1 MAQTV
6 RAEEKTMKAVAID
19 SFGGPEK
26 LKVKTIPV
34 PELGDDEV
42 LIQVHTAG
50 VGQWDPYERE
60 GGFTEFMESE
70 PKFPYVLGSEGSG
83 TIAAVGK
90 NVDRFAE
97 GDEVYA
103 SPFLNP
109 KGGFYSQYA
118 VVNSDLVS
126 HIPGDLSLEQAAV
139 MSGDGL
145 TALRGLDDTLKLRSG
160 ESIMIFGASGGI
172 GHLAVQLA
180 KRMGARVFAVASGED
195 GVELAKRIGA
205 DVAVNGRDEGI
216 LKAARDFAPDGI
228 DAALMTAGGEAA
240 NRALSAIR
248 VGGRVAHPNGVMPV
262 PDPPHE
268 MTVEAYDGNPD
279 REILERLNDL
289 IKAGPFDV
297 HIDKTFSLDR
307 AAEAQAALEKHH
319 LGKIALRIQ

>member
-1 MAQTV
+1 MAQTGT
-6 RAEEKTMKAVAID
+6 AEEKTMKAVAID

-26 LKVKTIPV
+26 LKVQTIPV
-34 PELGDDEV
+34 PELTDDEV
-42 LIQVHTAG
+42 LIRVHTAG
-50 VGQWDPYERE
+50 VGAWDPAERE
-60 GGFTEFMESE
+60 GVLAELMEE
-70 PKFPYVLGSEGSG
+70 KPKFPYVLGSEGSG
-83 TIAAVGK
+83 TIAAIGK
-90 NVDRFAE
+90 KVDRFAE
-97 GDEVYA
+97 GDKVYA
-103 SPFLNP
+103 SAFLNP

-126 HIPGDLSLEQAAV
+126 HIPGDLSMEQAAV
-139 MSGDGL
+139 FAGDGL
-145 TALRGLDDTLKLRSG
+145 TALRGLDDTLNLKPG

-172 GHLAVQLA
+172 GHQAVQLA
-180 KRMGARVFAVASGED
+180 KQMGARVFAVASGED

-205 DVAVNGRDEGI
+205 DAAVDGRDEGI
-216 LKAARDFAPDGI
+216 LKTAREFAPDGI

-268 MTVEAYDGNPD
+268 MTVEAYNGDPD
-279 REILERLNDL
+279 REILERLNGL
-289 IKAGPFDV
+289 IEAGPFEV
-297 HIDKTFSLDR
+297 HIDKTFSLDQ